1 MRRSIMI
8 LLAGAALCAL
18 ASCQNLAGT
27 PGNVPDNCAVPGS
40 SCETPDRF

>member
-1 MRRSIMI
+1 MRRTILTISLTSA
-8 LLAGAALCAL
+8 LLAL
-18 ASCQNLAGT
+18 AGCQNLAGT